1 MISLIFLFVHI
12 TIVAVQ
18 YFSDRRINIF
28 SPAFL
33 FQLYFILQLPLNH
46 YLGVNFN
53 LPRFDAITL
62 HFSAKDSFYLGSII
76 LLSHV
81 VFLVAYYAVSGLPFG
96 KTTPRLRWNRN
107 FVNYLAIA
115 IIVLGYISFLG
126 LMNYY
131 GGYTAFQETRELW
144 RTQGIGG
151 MGWITFPATTG
162 MSLGG
167 CAILINNRDRF
178 SGSTGVLKVVLLY
191 LVTVLPATQLG
202 FRSFVLLP
210 ALQMIFL
217 YNFYIKKVSTRWAI
231 AAGAFLMTVFTL
243 YGMNRDI
250 PYSETGLNP
259 VSYVA
264 DVSEKRP
271 ELALSVFLRSMGADI
286 TQQTVDRMQ
295 SVIEYKKI
303 VPIFVEA
310 ATIYVPAALWPDKPK
325 PLSIQYSTEII
336 GISGGVSPTIV
347 GEGYWHLGV
356 LGIAILAT
364 FAGSLNGMFEKI
376 RANAVHNDNSA
387 LMMASIYPQI
397 IMMAEAF
404 QGYFNG
410 LILVI
415 VFNLIFQRIV
425 SLGSLGQSGATR

>member
-1 MISLIFLFVHI
+1 MISFFFLVIHLAILATQF
-12 TIVAVQ
+12 
-18 YFSDRRINIF
+18 FSDRRANIL
-28 SPAFL
+28 SPVFL

-46 YLGVNFN
+46 FLGANFN
-53 LPRFDAITL
+53 LPRFEAITL
-62 HFSAKDSFYLGSII
+62 HFGRSDSLYLGGII

-81 VFLVAYYAVSGLPFG
+81 VFLVAYYGFAASRVG
-96 KTTPRLRWNRN
+96 KKTPPLRWNRN
-107 FVNYLAIA
+107 FVNSVALAIIA
-115 IIVLGYISFLG
+115 LGYISFIG

-178 SGSTGVLKVVLLY
+178 SGPAGIAQAILLY
-191 LVTVLPATQLG
+191 IVTVLPATQLG

-217 YNFYIKKVSTRWAI
+217 YNFYVAKVSARWAI
-231 AAGAFLMTVFTL
+231 AAGAFLMAVFTI
-243 YGMNRDI
+243 YGMNRDV
-250 PYSETGLNP
+250 PYSETGLGP
-259 VSYVA
+259 VAYLQ

-286 TQQTVDRMQ
+286 TQQTIDRMQ
-295 SVIEYKKI
+295 SVTEYKNI
-303 VPIFVEA
+303 VPIFTEA
-310 ATIYVPAALWPDKPK
+310 ATIYIPTAFWPDKPK
-325 PLSIQYSTEII
+325 PLSVQFSTEII

-347 GEGYWHLGV
+347 GEGYWHMGV
-356 LGIAILAT
+356 MGVAILAF
-364 FAGSLNGMFEKI
+364 FAGSLNGLFERI
-376 RANAVHNDNSA
+376 RTNAISNDNSA
-387 LMMASIYPQI
+387 LLMASIYPQI

-410 LILVI
+410 LVLVI
-415 VFNLIFQRIV
+415 VFNLIFRWIV
-425 SLGSLGQSGATR
+425 SIGSLGQSIAAR